1 MKDYKQEVSK
11 GCERCIW
18 NNSCI
23 GSKLLEYAPY
33 IKIFQSH
40 ILSVNDHVFNT
51 GDTLSTLYVIKSG
64 AIKIYVTNHSGDEQ
78 ILNFSL
84 PNDVIG
90 LDGYDSDQYVS
101 SAIALQTSSVCAIPL
116 VEVKKILNEV
126 VPEWLLK
133 LALDNFKRHG
143 RNISLLNKKKAKSRM
158 AAFLI
163 DTADNCKSLGCSGK
177 NFELSMSRDDIGNYL
192 GLASETVSRTLT
204 QLQQEG
210 WVKMERRQV
219 TIVDIPHL
227 SEAAQHR

>member
-64 AIKIYVTNHSGDEQ
+64 AIKSYVTNHSGDEQ

-90 LDGYDSDQYVS
+90 LDSYDSDQYVS
-101 SAIALQTSSVCAIPL
+101 SAIALQTSSVCSIFTQPSCCNS
-116 VEVKKILNEV
+116 VNF
-126 VPEWLLK
+126 LL
-133 LALDNFKRHG
+133 
-143 RNISLLNKKKAKSRM
+143 
-158 AAFLI
+158 
-163 DTADNCKSLGCSGK
+163 
-177 NFELSMSRDDIGNYL
+177 
-192 GLASETVSRTLT
+192 TVSDAKPR
-204 QLQQEG
+204 
-210 WVKMERRQV
+210 
-219 TIVDIPHL
+219 
-227 SEAAQHR
+227 